1 VTGRRADLRR
11 WWQADDGRVTA
22 FVAVVA
28 VALIAM
34 IGLTLDAGLALAT
47 KVNANGQAEA
57 AARAGAQAI
66 DLTAYR
72 VSGTLVLLP
81 AEAEAAATAFLNQS
95 GAQGTVEATGDSV
108 SVVVTATRR
117 TQILGL
123 LGIEALTVTGEG
135 SAHPQRG
142 VDGIEP

>member
-1 VTGRRADLRR
+1 VTAWRAELCR
-11 WWQADDGRVTA
+11 WWRADDGRVTA

-28 VALIAM
+28 IALIAM

-66 DLTAYR
+66 DLTTYR
-72 VSGTLVLLP
+72 VSGTVVLLP
-81 AEAEAAATAFLNQS
+81 DEAEAAAAAFIEQA
-95 GAQGTVEATGDSV
+95 GAQGTVTVAGDTV
-108 SVVVTATRR
+108 SVVITATRP
-117 TQILGL
+117 TQLLGL
-123 LGIEALTVTGEG
+123 LGIDALTVTGEG

>member
-1 VTGRRADLRR
+1 M
-11 WWQADDGRVTA
+11 TA

-34 IGLTLDAGLALAT
+34 IGLTVDAGLALAT

-72 VSGTLVLLP
+72 VSGTVVLLP
-81 AEAEAAATAFLNQS
+81 DDAQAAATAFLDQA
-95 GAQGTVEATGDSV
+95 GAQGTVTVAGDTV

-117 TQILGL
+117 TQL
-123 LGIEALTVTGEG
+123 LDLFGIESLTVTGEG

-142 VDGIEP
+142 VDGVDP